1 MKLELKIIDLLARNR
16 EKKFT
21 IREIALSLK
30 EFYSFVHR
38 IVNTLAKQNI
48 LIKEKAGKAYLC
60 SLNTQNEKARA
71 LLQLSELERKDELY
85 AFYKELKLILED
97 FVVSLREVI
106 HPTCIILFGSYAKGS
121 ATKESDIDILLITE
135 SKSGIDKVIRDIYA
149 KYGKEIHTISM
160 TKVDFQKQ
168 KENALIKEIIK
179 DHYTLLGAEI
189 FVNLVFK

>member
-168 KENALIKEIIK
+168 KEKALIKEIIK